1 MKRRASSKRSIPC
14 STARARA
21 KPGATPPC
29 CASLGHRAAA
39 LDRTAEARAWYELA
53 IEADPTDSESQQALY
68 RLNLRHQA
76 GPQSPSSEPG
86 SQQPAP
92 AER

>member
-1 MKRRASSKRSIPC
+1 MKRCASSKAAQYPAPPRGHAEGPRDP
-14 STARARA
+14 ALLRQL
-21 KPGATPPC
+21 GASC
-29 CASLGHRAAA
+29 AA